1 MDIDQFQEEVTDRAC
16 YTDGRGNPMSA
27 EELHIYL
34 TWDGYLSAT
43 YRGEAIP
50 CESARWAD
58 SLGIIAD
65 TIRVWDHI
73 E

>member
-1 MDIDQFQEEVTDRAC
+1 MDIDQFQEEVTARAI
-16 YTDGRGNPMSA
+16 YTDGKGHVMSS
-27 EELHIYL
+27 EELCIYL
-34 TWDGYLSAT
+34 RWDGCLSAT
-43 YRGEAIP
+43 YRGEDIP
-50 CESARWAD
+50 CEAKRWAD